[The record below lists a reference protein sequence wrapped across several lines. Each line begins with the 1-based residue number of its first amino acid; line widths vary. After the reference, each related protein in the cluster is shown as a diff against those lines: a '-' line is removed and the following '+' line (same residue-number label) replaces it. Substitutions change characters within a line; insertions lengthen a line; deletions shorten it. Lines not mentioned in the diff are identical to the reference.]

1 MKTIFIIL
9 LMIISGSINAQRIQ
23 ISGQKACYLLIDGY
37 RHWITDHNAYF
48 KLFKNWNGI
57 NQISSSEMNAIPV
70 GSNITAKT
78 FLGRADNTLETYII
92 FEGKSKRWI
101 KSESEFNRFGF
112 DWGKIQIK
120 NSSYINNINTV
131 SSLGSDGS
139 KYNNQTDNQPFKT
152 DADKSAIEILKKY
165 LEKSSRNN
173 DEIKKVYTDEDGNL
187 RTDDIDG
194 NFLSIYGLSDAEIFN
209 GDLNSDGKPETIIVI
224 TNSGGG
230 GGGNVE
236 TTENYLISNNEVISE
251 IDEELINAP
260 KNEYGYNIYLKGI
273 ENGFVNIYLIHR
285 NENDGFY
292 SQGREEKLKCKLIN
306 NKLKV
311 EN

>member
-1 MKTIFIIL
+1 MEKKQFYTLLSIL
-9 LMIISGSINAQRIQ
+9 LVAI
-23 ISGQKACYLLIDGY
+23 LIFTNPSEEN
-37 RHWITDHNAYF
+37 HIESVKSKLKMAF
-48 KLFKNWNGI
+48 KKKM
-57 NQISSSEMNAIPV
+57 SSEMSENQDDAFKTLGNGLGLLLGDTFIDKLTDGIVSRENYLLFSLTNANYKGEQKTIGFGILGNV
-70 GSNITAKT
+70 FLSDKIENIFQKEEQNEKQTE
-78 FLGRADNTLETYII
+78 ETV
-92 FEGKSKRWI
+92 E
-101 KSESEFNRFGF
+101 ES
-112 DWGKIQIK
+112 
-120 NSSYINNINTV
+120 
-131 SSLGSDGS
+131 
-139 KYNNQTDNQPFKT
+139 NQTVVNKT
-152 DADKSAIEILKKY
+152 DADKSHLEVLKKY
-165 LEKSSRNN
+165 LEKQSRSN

-209 GDLNSDGKPETIIVI
+209 GDLNSDGKSETIIVI

-236 TTENYLISNNEVISE
+236 TTENYLIANNEVISE
-251 IDEELINAP
+251 IDKELINAP
-260 KNEYGYNIYLKGI
+260 KNEFGYNIYLTGI
-273 ENGFVNIYLIHR
+273 ENGFVNINFIHR

>member
-1 MKTIFIIL
+1 
-9 LMIISGSINAQRIQ
+9 MIISGSINAQRIQ

-112 DWGKIQIK
+112 DWDKIQVK

-139 KYNNQTDNQPFKT
+139 KYNNQTDNQPSNEGLIDLFLGT
-152 DADKSAIEILKKY
+152 G
-165 LEKSSRNN
+165 SS
-173 DEIKKVYTDEDGNL
+173 
-187 RTDDIDG
+187 
-194 NFLSIYGLSDAEIFN
+194 
-209 GDLNSDGKPETIIVI
+209 
-224 TNSGGG
+224 
-230 GGGNVE
+230 
-236 TTENYLISNNEVISE
+236 
-251 IDEELINAP
+251 
-260 KNEYGYNIYLKGI
+260 
-273 ENGFVNIYLIHR
+273 
-285 NENDGFY
+285 
-292 SQGREEKLKCKLIN
+292 SQKLICRRPTC
-306 NKLKV
+306 KKEFCCGWEHSSTGGCREACISGV
-311 EN
+311 TCRGDYCSQYCCERD